1 MAKSRNNIYMT
12 LEHSWLE
19 PETEEKFLNLE
30 SSIMLHVYQDAGIEA
45 KACTRHINYV
55 LPLLLAFRTK
65 H

>member
-1 MAKSRNNIYMT
+1 MT

-30 SSIMLHVYQDAGIEA
+30 SSVMLHVYQDAGIEA
-45 KACTRHINYV
+45 KACTCHINYI